1 MGNGIISKRTPVSLS
16 SVARALLIFALLCP
30 LQANAVDY
38 DKYPVLKEL
47 IQTMVSEDGY
57 PLAELQGV
65 LNTANIDESTLDLMD
80 RQYESLPW
88 YKYRKIFINQNR
100 IDKGVRFFNT
110 HQRILEEANRKFGV
124 SAVLIA
130 ALIGVETHYGTRMGG
145 KRVLDSLVT
154 LSAEYPR
161 RSPFFTS
168 ELRTFLNSTRREKID
183 PTSVMGSFAGAIGI
197 PQFMPSSYEAYA
209 VDFNGNGRRD
219 LVNEFG
225 DAIGSVANYLKS
237 HGWERSQTIYAK
249 VTGPLSEAAAGFVTR
264 KAKPTVK
271 REDLFAAGI
280 LFDTELSS
288 EKVALLALKEENG
301 NRHIVGFKNFYAITR
316 YNPSVNYAM
325 AVTELA
331 EAIHRANHE

>member
-1 MGNGIISKRTPVSLS
+1 MLKIPMSLPMF
-16 SVARALLIFALLCP
+16 VRVLLVLSLICP
-30 LQANAVDY
+30 LQAGAVDY
-38 DKYPVLKEL
+38 KKYPVLEKL
-47 IQTMVSEDGY
+47 VHTMVAEDGY
-57 PLAELQGV
+57 PLHELEDV
-65 LNTANIDESTLDLMD
+65 LSTANIDQNTLKLMD

-100 IDKGVRFFNT
+100 INKGVRFFNA
-110 HQRILEEANRKFGV
+110 HQSTLEAANRKFGV

-130 ALIGVETHYGTRMGG
+130 ALIGVETHYGKRMGG

-168 ELRTFLNSTRREKID
+168 ELRTFLNTTRREKID

-209 VDFNGNGRRD
+209 VDFNGNNRRD
-219 LVNEFG
+219 LVNEYE

-237 HGWERSQTIYAK
+237 HGWEKDQSIYAK
-249 VTGPLSEAAAGFVTR
+249 VTGPLSEAAAGLVSR
-264 KAKPTVK
+264 RAKPTVK

-280 LFDTELSS
+280 LFNTEFSS
-288 EKVALLALKEENG
+288 EKVALLALEEENG
-301 NRHIVGFKNFYAITR
+301 NRHIVGFNNFYAITR

-325 AVTELA
+325 AVIELA
-331 EAIHRANHE
+331 EAIHRQNND

>member
-1 MGNGIISKRTPVSLS
+1 MLKIPMSLPMF
-16 SVARALLIFALLCP
+16 ARVLLAFSLICP
-30 LQANAVDY
+30 LQAGAVDY
-38 DKYPVLKEL
+38 KKYPVLEKL
-47 IQTMVSEDGY
+47 VHTMVSEDDY
-57 PLAELQGV
+57 PLHELQEV
-65 LNTANIDESTLDLMD
+65 LSAANIDEKTLKLMD

-88 YKYRKIFINQNR
+88 YKYRKIFITQNR
-100 IDKGVRFFNT
+100 IDRGVRFFNDHKST
-110 HQRILEEANRKFGV
+110 LEAANRKFGV

-130 ALIGVETHYGTRMGG
+130 ALIGVETHYGNRMGG

-161 RSPFFTS
+161 RSPFFTA
-168 ELRTFLNSTRREKID
+168 ELRTFLNTTRREKID

-209 VDFNGNGRRD
+209 VDFNENSRRD
-219 LVNEFG
+219 LVNEFE

-237 HGWERSQTIYAK
+237 HGWKKDQSIYAR
-249 VTGPLSEAAAGFVTR
+249 VSGPLSEAAAELVSR

-271 REDLFAAGI
+271 REDLFEAGI
-280 LFDTELSS
+280 LFNTEFSS
-288 EKVALLALKEENG
+288 EKVALLALEEENG
-301 NRHIVGFKNFYAITR
+301 NRHIVGFNNFYAITR

-331 EAIHRANHE
+331 EAIHRQNND